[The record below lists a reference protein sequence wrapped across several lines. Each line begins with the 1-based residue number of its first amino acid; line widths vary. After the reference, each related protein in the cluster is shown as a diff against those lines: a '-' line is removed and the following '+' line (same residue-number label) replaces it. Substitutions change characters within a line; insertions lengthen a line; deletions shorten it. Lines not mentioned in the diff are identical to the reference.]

1 MDLLADWIE
10 QEINKEEADDK
21 RNLTEKQVE
30 SRFNQLCGLLE
41 LTSLLNSDSIFG
53 KGDVIFLD
61 FATLSPTI
69 LRSPLNRMQ
78 KLNLVMWVI
87 MQNVRRPYFG
97 NERLPI
103 YKIAK
108 KGKSQFPSG
117 YSIKAE
123 VVKRQDI
130 VTKIEAMQIVFDTA
144 IKRVVCTEEDV
155 EIVGNALAVLEMSP
169 ILIRI
174 LQNSLRKS
182 IARKDNWEE
191 FLKEKMQTA
200 EKETLNRSVRTTNNQ
215 TNINRSYRLTRRK
228 IEEYYNLEMGKLE
241 RAFTLPEIIMV
252 AKLMKSIELADYVIE
267 DFVVKAEQTLTL
279 RGTDVIAEYQELHDM
294 LEFYKESNPEL
305 GNYIAQI
312 DDCLLEMAALNEED
326 KEERKEWTMMI
337 RENVETVLRLLP
349 KDGKYVMTVTNNG
362 VGVSN

>member
-1 MDLLADWIE
+1 MEQLIE
-10 QEINKEEADDK
+10 
-21 RNLTEKQVE
+21 
-30 SRFNQLCGLLE
+30 
-41 LTSLLNSDSIFG
+41 
-53 KGDVIFLD
+53 
-61 FATLSPTI
+61 
-69 LRSPLNRMQ
+69 
-78 KLNLVMWVI
+78 
-87 MQNVRRPYFG
+87 
-97 NERLPI
+97 
-103 YKIAK
+103 
-108 KGKSQFPSG
+108 
-117 YSIKAE
+117 SIKAE